1 MLSRYE
7 HRVMNAV
14 FALCDGENGCLVS
27 PLDIMSIMPTD
38 KSNSTERVEN
48 ALDALQMGGY
58 VDVITSERRGERM
71 YVISLKADGMEK
83 IRSAKRRRRDIAYKI
98 FLAFIGA
105 FATFIFTLLIKAIFK
120 E

>member
-14 FALCDGENGCLVS
+14 FALCDGDNGCLVS

-38 KSNSTERVEN
+38 GDNTTERVES
-48 ALDALQMGGY
+48 ALDALQSGGY
-58 VDVITSERRGERM
+58 VDVITSERRGETM
-71 YVISLKADGMEK
+71 YVISLRPDGIEK

-105 FATFIFTLLIKAIFK
+105 VATFVFTLLIKAIFK
-120 E
+120 D